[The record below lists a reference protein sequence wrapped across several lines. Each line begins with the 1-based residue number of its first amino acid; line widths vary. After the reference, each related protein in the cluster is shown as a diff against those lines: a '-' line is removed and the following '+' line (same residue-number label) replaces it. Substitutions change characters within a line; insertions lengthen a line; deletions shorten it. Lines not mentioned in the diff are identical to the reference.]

1 MNDDLKDILTDDEY
15 SVTQLKG
22 TEPPF
27 TGRYLNNKESGT
39 YKCICCQADLFS
51 SKHKYD
57 SHSGWPSFY
66 DVINSNNIKLI
77 IDTSHGMTRT
87 EVVCN
92 HCGAHLGH
100 VFNDGPKPTNTRYC
114 INSVSLKFENE

>member
-15 SVTQLKG
+15 KITQLKG
-22 TEPPF
+22 TEAPF
-27 TGRYLNNKESGT
+27 TGRYLNNKEPGV

-66 DVINSNNIKLI
+66 DVINSDNIKLI
-77 IDTSHGMTRT
+77 TDTSHGMTRT

-92 HCGAHLGH
+92 HCEAHLGH
-100 VFNDGPKPTNTRYC
+100 VFNDGPQPTNTRYC
-114 INSVSLKFENE
+114 INSLSLKFKNE

>member
-1 MNDDLKDILTDDEY
+1 MNDNLKDILTDDEY
-15 SVTQLKG
+15 KITQLKG
-22 TEPPF
+22 TEAPF
-27 TGRYLNNKESGT
+27 TGRYLNNKEPGV

-66 DVINSNNIKLI
+66 DVINSDNIKLI
-77 IDTSHGMTRT
+77 TDTSHGMTRT

-92 HCGAHLGH
+92 HCEAHLGH
-100 VFNDGPKPTNTRYC
+100 VFNDGPQPTNTRYC
-114 INSVSLKFENE
+114 INSLSLKFKNE

>member
-51 SKHKYD
+51 SEHKYD

-77 IDTSHGMTRT
+77 TDRSHGMTRT

>member
-15 SVTQLKG
+15 KITQLKG
-22 TEPPF
+22 TEAPF
-27 TGRYLNNKESGT
+27 TGRYLNNKEPGV

-66 DVINSNNIKLI
+66 DVINSDNIKLI
-77 IDTSHGMTRT
+77 TDTSHGMTRT

-92 HCGAHLGH
+92 HCKAHLGH
-100 VFNDGPKPTNTRYC
+100 VFNDGPEPTNTRYC
-114 INSVSLKFENE
+114 INSLSLKFKNE

>member
-77 IDTSHGMTRT
+77 TDRSHGMTRT

>member
-39 YKCICCQADLFS
+39 YKCICCQSDLFS

-66 DVINSNNIKLI
+66 DVISSNNIKLI
-77 IDTSHGMTRT
+77 TDTSHGMTRT